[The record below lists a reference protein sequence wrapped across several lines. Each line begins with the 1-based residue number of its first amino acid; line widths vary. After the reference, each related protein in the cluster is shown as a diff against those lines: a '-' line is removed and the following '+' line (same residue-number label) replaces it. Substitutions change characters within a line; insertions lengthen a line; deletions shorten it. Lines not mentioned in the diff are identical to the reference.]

1 MNNKVK
7 NILIVTHQFVPHQSP
22 RTTRWKLIY
31 DELVK
36 KGFNIRVITGT
47 RQDGSDSN
55 IKYIGNKTAS
65 GVVSSLRKQSNTDQ
79 GLFYKNLALKLLK
92 KI

>member
-1 MNNKVK
+1 MNSKVK

-47 RQDGSDSN
+47 RQDGTDSN
-55 IKYIGNKTAS
+55 IH
-65 GVVSSLRKQSNTDQ
+65 
-79 GLFYKNLALKLLK
+79 
-92 KI
+92 

>member
-1 MNNKVK
+1 MNNKK

-31 DELVK
+31 DELEK

-47 RQDGSDSN
+47 RQDNSDSN
-55 IKYIGNKTAS
+55 IKYIGNK
-65 GVVSSLRKQSNTDQ
+65 
-79 GLFYKNLALKLLK
+79 KLVE
-92 KI
+92 

>member
-1 MNNKVK
+1 MNKVK

-36 KGFNIRVITGT
+36 EGFNVKVVTGT
-47 RQDGSDSN
+47 RQDGLDSR
-55 IKYIGNKTAS
+55 IDYIGNKTAS
-65 GVVSSLRKQSNTDQ
+65 GVVSNLRKQSNKDQ
-79 GLFYKNLALKLLK
+79 GSFL
-92 KI
+92 